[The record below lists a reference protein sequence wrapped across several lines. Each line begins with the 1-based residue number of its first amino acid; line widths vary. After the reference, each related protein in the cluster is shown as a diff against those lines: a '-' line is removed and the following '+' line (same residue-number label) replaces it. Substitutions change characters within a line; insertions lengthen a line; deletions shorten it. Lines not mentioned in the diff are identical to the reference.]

1 MSFQVKD
8 KPYSDFQMQQAAMD
22 QVEHE
27 NRKFVKMVRIVRE
40 VGEDQP
46 TYQAS
51 RLLQG
56 SKPYLL
62 DQESESLVNDRK
74 SNITKAHE

>member
-8 KPYSDFQMQQAAMD
+8 KPYSDFQMQKAAME

-40 VGEDQP
+40 IGEEQQNH
-46 TYQAS
+46 QAN

-62 DQESESLVNDRK
+62 DQENESLVNDLK